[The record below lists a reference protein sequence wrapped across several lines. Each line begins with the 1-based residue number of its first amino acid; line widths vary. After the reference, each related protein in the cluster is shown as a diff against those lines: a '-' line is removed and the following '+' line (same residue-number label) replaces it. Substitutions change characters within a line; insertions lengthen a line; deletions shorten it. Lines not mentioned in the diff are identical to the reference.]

1 MSVELREHQK
11 IALPKIKNGSIL
23 CGGTGSGKSITGLAY
38 YFIKECGGSLE
49 TLEIEKP
56 VDLYIITTA
65 YKRDLGEWE
74 DECSHFNLKGRIK
87 VVVDSWNNI
96 QKYTGISNSFFIF
109 DEQRVVGYGAWSKAF
124 IAIAKQNHWILLS
137 ATPGDT
143 WTDYIPVFIANGFYR
158 NKTEFIKRHVV
169 YNRFAK
175 FPQVDHYVE
184 CGRLIRLRQEILVNM
199 KFNKPT
205 KKHHTTIIADY
216 DILTYNYVVTTRKD
230 YKTDVPLKNASSY
243 CSQLREI
250 TNSDPNRAEEVKKIM
265 REHPKAL
272 VFYNYDYELE
282 ILRRVGKELGIKV
295 AERNGHKHEPVPDDK
310 YSEWMYLVQY
320 SSGSEAWN
328 CTATNTIIFYS
339 LNYSYR
345 TMTQAEGR
353 IDRLN
358 TPYSDLYYYYIRSN
372 AKIDTSIVA
381 ALKRKKKFNER
392 GFFESK

>member
-1 MSVELREHQK
+1 MPVELREHQK
-11 IALPKIKNGSIL
+11 AALPRIKNGSIL

-49 TLEIEKP
+49 TLEIENN

-74 DECSHFNLKGRIK
+74 DECNHFNLEGRVK
-87 VVVDSWNNI
+87 VIIDSWNNI
-96 QKYTGISNSFFIF
+96 QKYTGVSNSFFIF

-216 DILTYNYVVTTRKD
+216 DVLTYNYVVTTRKD
-230 YKTDVPLKNASSY
+230 YKTDAPLKNASSY
-243 CSQLREI
+243 CSHLREI
-250 TNSDPNRAEEVKKIM
+250 TNSDPNRAEQVKKLM
-265 REHPKAL
+265 CEHPKAL

-282 ILRRVGKELGIKV
+282 ILRQVGKELGIKV

-310 YSEWMYLVQY
+310 YSNWMYLVQY

-328 CTATNTIIFYS
+328 CIATNTIIFYS

-372 AKIDTSIVA
+372 AKIDMSIVS
-381 ALKRKKKFNER
+381 ALKKKKKFNER
-392 GFFESK
+392 GFFESR